1 MWYNRSKMQ
10 ASPEARNESTEVE
23 MDPPLKNATLVRRVA
38 GYVIYKSYDE
48 EGRLLGETALPMKP
62 MFSDEDLIEAGFM
75 KAAQ

>member
-23 MDPPLKNATLVRRVA
+23 MDPSLKNATLVRRVA

-62 MFSDEDLIEAGFM
+62 MFSDEDLIKAGFM

>member
-10 ASPEARNESTEVE
+10 ASPEAHNESTEVE
-23 MDPPLKNATLVRRVA
+23 MDPSLKNATLVRRVA
-38 GYVIYKSYDE
+38 GYVVYKSYDE
-48 EGRLLGETALPMKP
+48 EGRLLGETALLMKP